1 MDSAQ
6 PMPTQYETAMQPP
19 GLGAPGVP
27 YEGVKTGMNT
37 SVFKEPRGVMRIL
50 QFVFSICAFATTTGY
65 TNKVNVEY
73 SCNST
78 NTGKFELDISYP
90 FRLDR
95 EGKTVPCDPP
105 LDFYLLGNSSSDAQF
120 FVAAGVLAFIYCI
133 LIIVVYVLFDAM
145 YQSNDHLPRADF
157 VATVV
162 LAVLWLS
169 GSAAWANGLSQIKMA
184 TNPSFLTSLCKQ
196 IACSVSV
203 GGSFSSLDI
212 SIILGFLNFFLWASD
227 LWFLYKET
235 SWFKMKQSSPN
246 MAATA

>member
-1 MDSAQ
+1 MDSVQ
-6 PMPTQYETAMQPP
+6 
-19 GLGAPGVP
+19 
-27 YEGVKTGMNT
+27 GVKSGMNT
-37 SVFKEPRGVMRIL
+37 NVFKEPRGVMRIL
-50 QFVFSICAFATTTGY
+50 QFVFSICAFASTTGY
-65 TNKVNVEY
+65 TNKVKVDYTCAN
-73 SCNST
+73 NST
-78 NTGKFELDISYP
+78 LTGKFELDVSYP

-95 EGKTVPCDPP
+95 EITTVSCDP
-105 LDFYLLGNSSSDAQF
+105 DVEFYLFGNSSSDAQF

-133 LIIVVYVLFDAM
+133 FITVVYVLCDAM
-145 YQSNDHLPRADF
+145 YQSNDNLPHADF
-157 VATVV
+157 IATVI

-184 TNPSFLTSLCKQ
+184 TSPSVLTKLEMCKKLTCK
-196 IACSVSV
+196 IFV
-203 GGSFSSLDI
+203 GSFSSLDI